1 MFLKRGSGF
10 LAYPEELDRFL
21 DEIYKIND
29 MKISIKT
36 RLGKERADEFYKLIE
51 IYNKYPLEELII
63 HPRTRE
69 DFYGNTPNL
78 EIFKESLKLSKH
90 SICYNGD
97 IFTVDNYN
105 KIVKE
110 FPQVDKIMIGRGI
123 LANPGLIDEI
133 KENKFITKEI
143 LKQFHDEIFE
153 NYTILLKE
161 DKNAMYRMKELWG
174 YMSHI
179 FTNNKKYY
187 KKIKKAQ
194 KAIDYKVA
202 VNSLFAEQEI
212 IKGAGLFSNEE

>member
-1 MFLKRGSGF
+1 M
-10 LAYPEELDRFL
+10 D
-21 DEIYKIND
+21 
-29 MKISIKT
+29 IKQKCA
-36 RLGKERADEFYKLIE
+36 KEALKLIP
-51 IYNKYPLEELII
+51 KS
-63 HPRTRE
+63 
-69 DFYGNTPNL
+69 G
-78 EIFKESLKLSKH
+78 
-90 SICYNGD
+90 
-97 IFTVDNYN
+97 V
-105 KIVKE
+105 
-110 FPQVDKIMIGRGI
+110 IGLGGGSTI
-123 LANPGLIDEI
+123 SYLIDEI